1 MPIVTKDVAIAWG
14 IEAESMLYD
23 VNKKDRRQLEFIY
36 DLATQAPNGA
46 AVEVGIHHGGSI
58 VTWGQARRGRGR
70 VIAVDNRRTTG
81 YAAAF
86 AEKMAKY
93 GLVAELLEVN
103 SVDAPPLIDEALAFC
118 FIDAD
123 HSYRGI
129 SMDVTARPDKIMPGG
144 VICYHDYGVWKPN
157 VAVKALVDFWQ
168 MEAQWEQ
175 TGLVGSLIAFRR
187 PK

>member
-1 MPIVTKDVAIAWG
+1 
-14 IEAESMLYD
+14 MLYD
-23 VNKKDRRQLEFIY
+23 INRHDQSQLEFIY

-46 AVEVGIHHGGSI
+46 AVEIGIQYAGSI

-70 VIAVDNRRTTG
+70 IIAVDNRRTTG

-86 AEKMAKY
+86 TEKMAKY
-93 GLVAELLEVN
+93 GLTAELFEVN
-103 SVDAPPLIDEALAFC
+103 SVDAPKLIDESLAFC

-129 SMDVTARPDKIMPGG
+129 SIDVLAWPDKIMPGG

-168 MEAQWEQ
+168 YEAKWEKI
-175 TGLVGSLIAFRR
+175 GLVGSLIAFRR